1 MLSTGL
7 LTVNIHEVLT
17 FDGTEIVLHPDLFEI
32 PRRISTLSVSSIK
45 TVPAGGQGGILP
57 MHRSTPSDIL
67 PLSSHL
73 GNKQATLNDTRIELC
88 NPNTP
93 GRLEVGQMVE
103 VRVWDALPESKVSP
117 SPPTS
122 GQRQAPTSTPF
133 SIESANNETSKAL
146 YTGSSLHMNSPAIP
160 SLPVSLHYSDEL
172 QFQSDVEGKNV
183 GNQSTVPLGVHIT
196 KDTIPISPLP
206 SSPKGDYQTF
216 GKSIPEQISRNVISG
231 ASLELPTSFTP
242 FPTRLR
248 VNSSDGIPRAVPKP
262 PLMNRSRYPYN
273 LPVPDQRR
281 VVSSFPQL
289 QSLASKGHMRD
300 ISDMTTE
307 TIQGTLPEA
316 DVGIEFMTS
325 QDEEDILNK
334 ISLTHSLRFSF
345 IMKITEL
352 SLTSMPSNARTQ
364 VSILRQVAE
373 LYNIS
378 SYDMVT
384 VNRIEKVDEAMVME
398 AVSADFVT
406 VTIQDQFIGRGD
418 MYLFQNSL
426 IGRWIYEGQRIL
438 DSSLGIRANARE
450 IRHKQRLAKS
460 GIITDESVITFRSR
474 SARIMWLVQLSS
486 EMWDYASPYE
496 KKGSEDIPNCEL
508 YFDKFVRFMYKLF
521 KKWKSLKV
529 SHSLTVIFF
538 SRTFIGRNHPGVILD
553 CGQKVNVNVDVYGR
567 IFEDHYKTVVEN
579 ETNADWDTLI
589 CRIKAE
595 FVRFPK
601 EVGWNLQGKEI
612 RQPSNA
618 EQGNVLEAINVCLN
632 LLQFHY
638 LDRDLHRT
646 GNSIVLVSSSNG
658 VFEVDKGLAGITLQR
673 MMDNGIGSDML
684 SLGLP
689 PLHIAP
695 FFLYNNASV
704 SVDKKGRS
712 SEHQYY
718 EVPHWMHLSFVSYD
732 SDDLHLPLEEHAPI
746 ALNDIRSP
754 KPEKETAK
762 TMMVAAN
769 GFVLPAFSDRQEAPA
784 VLTTLDLPHAASK
797 SFTALANIAA
807 SPKVSKSKSQ
817 QRALIEGRDFQDILE
832 ACRPRKIHSL
842 PSPLISQLSM
852 KAMQTS
858 LHHPQRNSTEVSTQS
873 YPNIEQRLRRVDGH
887 HAPETLRLNEW
898 GTVDFDDISMATPR
912 LCASHNS
919 VCGPSGTN
927 NSESSGKSP
936 SSVSSSFASHF
947 PNALGKSFDH
957 ISPQSANFSNHSKS
971 LPISVEVGIQLQRT
985 PSLIFHLV
993 DEIDTHS
1000 PKGDESAFSAS
1011 RYDTKDSEELK
1022 KKESPSTY
1030 TSLIFN
1036 ENSIRLKMRQHDK
1049 SLFEGEQQQ
1058 RPLPSNGS
1066 AVVESTGAGI
1076 FFCTDER
1083 PLRRSSMTTS
1093 LAPTSS
1099 EYESGGLGVALGQF
1113 NAGSEKNEGL
1123 RDISSIVLHPTS
1135 SRGKPTHF
1143 EPKSLGRMDSIQQQ
1157 SPYVPISSVGFR
1169 TSGSGSGLVRRDSL
1183 PALATTRPIV
1193 KLYRAPD
1200 YVRSLTDVQGPP
1212 NQHVYNLTQKPA
1224 KTKEIVTRRE
1234 LKTEIQK
1241 HHQLSKQNTRRT
1253 KSAFNP
1259 FRQRDEEEELAK
1271 RSHNRRRWSHV
1282 FPLGEVEFK
1291 RHSGPSWKS
1300 LCQPAILPLT
1310 VDYLPS
1316 VNDANEF
1323 DVYLYTLFG
1332 TEQSNDTTHKELFL
1346 EMVRHRLTQDY
1357 QVVST
1362 SAVAENRRRDKVSLL
1377 GGGPRS
1383 FGGINSRSM
1392 WKGALATEQ
1401 DTVIQHTLSMGHR
1414 VHFLSYNPCAGTIDV
1429 AIYNKKIVTN
1439 ANQSKDDKRVSI
1451 KPGHGGLSQSVKKSS
1466 SIPNNGGVLH
1476 DNNDNRKVEYRYNIF
1491 SPATCEY
1498 TPMTQGFK
1506 KFSKPYKW
1514 NSVDTLGDGR
1524 NKSLKP
1530 EMRYRRLTFSL
1541 IPPKF
1546 DDESAEQ
1553 LYISKLKRLLDYL
1566 GKIRERR
1573 GEPTD
1578 ELLVNIKSGSD
1589 ERTDPFKELKSAR
1602 HGTAEEKCMK
1612 RIVVDLRKGQHEL
1625 YEWLEIAIDAE
1636 FDTAKTYRLMVNW
1649 LVASSSKVETQVQL
1663 LLRRST
1669 QYGLKLQSV
1678 PQAAISDNLFLNP
1691 FRPPPMINFR
1701 DESKAKHLD
1710 QLLLDNDFVDDG
1722 IHMTKP
1728 NFLSCVDDDFKF
1740 RRNDHNE
1747 IMAIAGRQYVHR
1759 PTGAIFV
1766 RLMRDEQG
1774 WAIIAGLINYRVT
1787 AEFKAEAMQALD
1799 NVTNAALAGISAG
1812 TEGIDEVDSIRA

>member
-7 LTVNIHEVLT
+7 LTLNIHEVLN
-17 FDGTEIVLHPDLFEI
+17 FDGTEIVLHPDLFEE
-32 PRRISTLSVSSIK
+32 PHRISTFSVSSVK
-45 TVPAGGQGGILP
+45 TVPTGGQGCILP
-57 MHRSTPSDIL
+57 NHRSTPSDIL

-73 GNKQATLNDTRIELC
+73 GNKQSPLNDSRTELC
-88 NPNTP
+88 DPNTH

-103 VRVWDALPESKVSP
+103 VRVWDPLPGPKVSP

-122 GQRQAPTSTPF
+122 GQRQVPTSTPL
-133 SIESANNETSKAL
+133 SIEAPHNNSPKAL
-146 YTGSSLHMNSPAIP
+146 YSSSSLHMSSPTIP
-160 SLPVSLHYSDEL
+160 SLAVSLHYSDGLEIQSEL
-172 QFQSDVEGKNV
+172 DGKNV
-183 GNQSTVPLGVHIT
+183 GDQSTILSAVHFT
-196 KDTIPISPLP
+196 KDSTTLSPLP
-206 SSPKGDYQTF
+206 SSPKGDRQIF
-216 GKSIPEQISRNVISG
+216 GKHTPEPISRNVISG
-231 ASLELPTSFTP
+231 ASLELPISFNP
-242 FPTRLR
+242 FPSRLR
-248 VNSSDGIPRAVPKP
+248 VNSSDGIARAVPKP
-262 PLMNRSRYPYN
+262 PLVNRSRYPYN
-273 LPVPDQRR
+273 LPAQDQRR
-281 VVSSFPQL
+281 GVSPFPQP
-289 QSLASKGHMRD
+289 QSIASRGHLRD
-300 ISDMTTE
+300 ISDMTME
-307 TIQGTLPEA
+307 TIQGSLPET
-316 DVGIEFMTS
+316 DLGMEPMTS
-325 QDEEDILNK
+325 QDDEDILNK
-334 ISLTHSLRFSF
+334 IYLTHSLRFSF

-352 SLTSMPSNARTQ
+352 SLTSLPSSARTQ

-378 SYDMVT
+378 SYDIVT
-384 VNRIEKVDEAMVME
+384 VNRVEKVDEATVME

-426 IGRWIYEGQRIL
+426 IGRWMYEGQRIL

-450 IRHKQRLAKS
+450 IRHKKRLAKS

-496 KKGSEDIPNCEL
+496 KKGSEDMPNCEL

-529 SHSLTVIFF
+529 THSLTVIFF
-538 SRTFIGRNHPGVILD
+538 SRTFVGRNNPSVIL
-553 CGQKVNVNVDVYGR
+553 GSKQKINVDVYGR
-567 IFEDHYKTVVEN
+567 IFEDHYKTVVES
-579 ETNADWDTLI
+579 ETNSDWDTLI
-589 CRIKAE
+589 CRIKEE
-595 FVRFPK
+595 FVRFPQ
-601 EVGWNLQGKEI
+601 EVGWNLQGNDI

-646 GNSIVLVSSSNG
+646 GNSIVLVSSSGG
-658 VFEVDKGLAGITLQR
+658 VFEVDKDLAGITLQR

-695 FFLYNNASV
+695 FFLYNNAFV
-704 SVDKKGRS
+704 SVGNQGVS
-712 SEHQYY
+712 SDHQYY

-746 ALNDIRSP
+746 ALSDIRGP

-762 TMMVAAN
+762 TMKVAAN
-769 GFVLPAFSDRQEAPA
+769 GFVLPVYSDSQEIPA
-784 VLTTLDLPHAASK
+784 VLTTPDMPKATAK

-807 SPKVSKSKSQ
+807 SPKASKSKSQ

-842 PSPLISQLSM
+842 PSPLISQLTM
-852 KAMQTS
+852 NAKKTCQHGHQT
-858 LHHPQRNSTEVSTQS
+858 NVSEETTQP
-873 YPNIEQRLRRVDGH
+873 YQNIEQGSRRTDGLQ
-887 HAPETLRLNEW
+887 ASETLRLYEW
-898 GTVDFDDISMATPR
+898 GTVDFDDASKITPR

-919 VCGPSGTN
+919 MYGPSATN
-927 NSESSGKSP
+927 NWESSGKSP
-936 SSVSSSFASHF
+936 SSISSSFASHF
-947 PNALGKSFDH
+947 PNALSKSFDH
-957 ISPQSANFSNHSKS
+957 LSPRSSSFTHISKS
-971 LPISVEVGIQLQRT
+971 RTNSVEVGIQLQRT

-993 DEIDTHS
+993 DEVDILCS
-1000 PKGDESAFSAS
+1000 KKDESACSISSVGAKEFKEVK
-1011 RYDTKDSEELK
+1011 TKK
-1022 KKESPSTY
+1022 RPESN
-1030 TSLIFN
+1030 TSLAFN
-1036 ENSIRLKMRQHDK
+1036 EDSIRLKMRQHDK
-1049 SLFEGEQQQ
+1049 SVFEGEQKQM
-1058 RPLPSNGS
+1058 RLSS
-1066 AVVESTGAGI
+1066 KVSVMVESTDPSNI
-1076 FFCTDER
+1076 FGTDER
-1083 PLRRSSMTTS
+1083 PSRRPSLTLT
-1093 LAPTSS
+1093 LAPKLSRHQN
-1099 EYESGGLGVALGQF
+1099 GGLGVALGQF
-1113 NAGSEKNEGL
+1113 NAGSESNEGQ
-1123 RDISSIVLHPTS
+1123 RDTS
-1135 SRGKPTHF
+1135 SNVSHPCVSSGKSTNF

-1157 SPYVPISSVGFR
+1157 HPFAPISSVGFR
-1169 TSGSGSGLVRRDSL
+1169 KLESGIGLVRRDSL
-1183 PALATTRPIV
+1183 PALAIARPAA

-1200 YVRSLTDVQGPP
+1200 YVRSLTEGHSPP
-1212 NQHVYNLTQKPA
+1212 NQHVITLSQKPT
-1224 KTKEIVTRRE
+1224 KTKEAVIRRE
-1234 LKTEIQK
+1234 LNSEIQK
-1241 HHQLSKQNTRRT
+1241 QDRLNKQNMRRR

-1271 RSHNRRRWSHV
+1271 KSHNRRRWSHV

-1316 VNDANEF
+1316 VHDGNEF
-1323 DVYLYTLFG
+1323 DVYPYTLFD
-1332 TEQSNDTTHKELFL
+1332 TEQSNDITHKELFL

-1362 SAVAENRRRDKVSLL
+1362 SVVAESKRRDKVSVL

-1383 FGGINSRSM
+1383 FSAINSQSM
-1392 WKGALATEQ
+1392 WEGALPTEE

-1414 VHFLSYNPCAGTIDV
+1414 VHILSYNPSAGTIDV
-1429 AIYNKKIVTN
+1429 TIYNKKIVTK
-1439 ANQSKDDKRVSI
+1439 ASQSKDDKRASI
-1451 KPGHGGLSQSVKKSS
+1451 KSGQVGPSQIVKKCSS
-1466 SIPNNGGVLH
+1466 NPSNGSSLQ
-1476 DNNDNRKVEYRYNIF
+1476 DNTINRMVDYRYNIF
-1491 SPATCEY
+1491 SPATFEY

-1546 DDESAEQ
+1546 DDGPAEL
-1553 LYISKLKRLLDYL
+1553 LYISNLKRLLDYL

-1573 GEPTD
+1573 GEPVD
-1578 ELLVNIKSGSD
+1578 ELLVTIKSGSD
-1589 ERTDPFKELKSAR
+1589 ERLDPLKQLKSVR
-1602 HGTAEEKCMK
+1602 HGTSDEKYMK
-1612 RIVVDLRKGQHEL
+1612 KIVVDLRKGQHEL
-1625 YEWLEIAIDAE
+1625 YEWLEIAIDAV
-1636 FDTAKTYRLMVNW
+1636 FDTARTYRLMVNW

-1678 PQAAISDNLFLNP
+1678 PQTAISDNLFLNP
-1691 FRPPPMINFR
+1691 FRPPPMIIFR
-1701 DESKAKHLD
+1701 DESKAQRLD

-1722 IHMTKP
+1722 IHMTKS

-1740 RRNDHNE
+1740 KRNDHNE
-1747 IMAIAGRQYVHR
+1747 VMAIAGHQYVHR

-1766 RLMRDEQG
+1766 RLIRDEQG
-1774 WAIIAGLINYRVT
+1774 WAIMAGLINYRVT

-1799 NVTNAALAGISAG
+1799 KVTKAAWASTSAG
-1812 TEGIDEVDSIRA
+1812 DEVIDNVDSTRA